1 MKIYLSN
8 KKGNETMKQ
17 TLKIGTALAVLAL
30 GTTGVAQANTHESAS
45 SSNAFNG
52 FNIGLHGGYVGQTAK
67 FDVSTVV
74 APTQTNSTDIGG
86 QGFMGGLFLGWG
98 HVFSNVH
105 HFGIEA
111 SAKFANIEGKKSTL
125 EGLLQTVDHRV
136 KQTQAHDLTL
146 RYGPVVAQK
155 VLPFIK
161 LGVAYG
167 KWKGETAANA
177 VLSGGKKDNSQV
189 GFIVGAGVEFALSSR
204 FSMGGEYTY
213 THFKDFTYDALNNAA
228 PAVALRK
235 IKVRPSSNAFMI
247 RAKFKIG

>member
-1 MKIYLSN
+1 
-8 KKGNETMKQ
+8 MKQ
-17 TLKIGTALAVLAL
+17 TLKIGTALAVLSLAS
-30 GTTGVAQANTHESAS
+30 TTGIATANTHSESMSGA
-45 SSNAFNG
+45 NAFNG
-52 FNIGLHGGYVGQTAK
+52 FNIGLHGGYVSQNSK

-98 HVFSNVH
+98 RVFSNH

-125 EGLLQTVDHRV
+125 EGVLGTVDHRV

-167 KWKGETAANA
+167 KWKGETGANA
-177 VLSGGKKDNSQV
+177 FFSGGKKDKSQV

-228 PAVALRK
+228 PPVALRK

>member
-1 MKIYLSN
+1 
-8 KKGNETMKQ
+8 MKQ
-17 TLKIGTALAVLAL
+17 TLKIGTALAVLVLAS
-30 GTTGVAQANTHESAS
+30 TVAQANTHSEAVSC
-45 SSNAFNG
+45 SNAFNG
-52 FNIGLHGGYVGQTAK
+52 FNIGLHGGYVTQTAK
-67 FDVSTVV
+67 FDVSTVL
-74 APTQTNSTDIGG
+74 APTQTNGTDIGG

-98 HVFSNVH
+98 RVFSNH

-125 EGLLQTVDHRV
+125 EGLLGTVDHRV
-136 KQTQAHDLTL
+136 KQTAAYDLTL

-167 KWKGETAANA
+167 KWKGETGANA
-177 VLSGGKKDNSQV
+177 ALSGGKKDNNQV

-213 THFKDFTYDALNNAA
+213 THFKDFTYDVLNNAA

-235 IKVRPSSNAFMI
+235 VKVKPSSNAFMI